1 LRALKDKE
9 MNVLYLHGLES
20 KPTGPKMQYL
30 KDRFDNYYAPEIDY
44 EDPDSYE
51 EILDLCIAEEYDM
64 IIGSSMGGYFAGA
77 IGTTLDV
84 PIIVFN
90 PTFHSRSFEPYGVV
104 TGSNPMD
111 GVVVLGMDDD
121 VIDPVKTFK
130 MVEKCES
137 LAVMPIEGMGHRTS
151 FDVFVKAIET
161 IIPEDVE

>member
-1 LRALKDKE
+1 

-20 KPTGPKMQYL
+20 KPTGLKMKYL
-30 KDRFDNYYAPEIDY
+30 KDRFESYYAPEIDY
-44 EDPDSYE
+44 REPDSYE

-77 IGTTLDV
+77 IGTTLNI

-90 PTFHSRSFEPYGVV
+90 PAFHSRSFEPSGVV
-104 TGSNPMD
+104 MGSNPMN

-121 VIDPVKTFK
+121 VINPIETFK
-130 MVEKCES
+130 MVENCES
-137 LAVMPIEGMGHRTS
+137 LAIMPIEGVGHRTS

-161 IIPEDVE
+161 IIPEDVD